1 MSQEKRRPVTET
13 ADFLPGVETIGV
25 RFGFPVVAPPVT
37 IYLKHAAHQLW
48 CAAGGKWHVDRD
60 RAIRFSSNIDALIY
74 CQAVR
79 LNGVVVGIDCH
90 QHAVYEL
97 QIDRLLDLVCG
108 DGWSMA
114 NLKTW

>member
-1 MSQEKRRPVTET
+1 MSQEVNRPVTQT
-13 ADFLPGVETIGV
+13 MDYLPGVETIDV

-37 IYLKHAAHQLW
+37 IFLKHAAHALW
-48 CAAGGKWHVDRD
+48 CAAGGKWHADRQ

-79 LNGVVVGIDCH
+79 LNGVVVGIDSYSNEIY
-90 QHAVYEL
+90 QL

-108 DGWSMA
+108 DGWSTA
-114 NLKTW
+114 NLKSW